1 MERWVLLRK
10 GADYQAIGKKFHIA
24 PRIACLIRNRE
35 VIGDE
40 AIDQYLNGTIADL
53 HDGMLMKG
61 MDQAVDILMEKIREG
76 ARIRVIGDYD
86 IDGVNATYILLEA
99 LEGLRGEVDMDI
111 PDRITDGYG
120 LNRNLIDRAFDD
132 GIDTIITCDNGIA
145 ANEEVDYAK
154 KLGMTVIVT
163 DHHEVQEQMPNADA
177 ILDPKRDDETY
188 PFRGLCGAGVAFK
201 LICALYD
208 AQQVPAEAK
217 DELLEYAGIA
227 TVADVMELQGE
238 NRILVKYGLKA
249 LSHTKNIGLRALL
262 KVQELEDKQITAGH
276 IGFILGPC
284 FNAAGRIA
292 TVAESFSLLMEEDEE
307 KALEKAERL
316 KEINESRKQMTEDGA
331 EEAYLKL
338 EEKEAKNKLPKVLIV
353 LLPDTH
359 ESLVGIIAGRVKE
372 RYNRPT
378 IVFTETEDGLVKGS
392 GRSIEVYDMFH
403 ELMACKDLMER
414 FGGHKMAAGMTLHE
428 KDLPELEKRLNE
440 NCVLTEEDFRPVVRI
455 DAPMPIGYI
464 TETLLSEIEQM
475 EPFGV
480 GNPKPIFAEQHFR
493 ILSGRKFGVEGTVLK
508 LQVQNDVGNRIGAVC
523 FRRTEEFEQ
532 FVIAEWGEAELKRM
546 YEGRENLL
554 DIAFT
559 YYPSVNEYNG
569 RRELQIQIAGW
580 CRIPR

>member
-1 MERWVLLRK
+1 M
-10 GADYQAIGKKFHIA
+10 
-24 PRIACLIRNRE
+24 
-35 VIGDE
+35 
-40 AIDQYLNGTIADL
+40 
-53 HDGMLMKG
+53 
-61 MDQAVDILMEKIREG
+61 
-76 ARIRVIGDYD
+76 
-86 IDGVNATYILLEA
+86 
-99 LEGLRGEVDMDI
+99 
-111 PDRITDGYG
+111 
-120 LNRNLIDRAFDD
+120 
-132 GIDTIITCDNGIA
+132 
-145 ANEEVDYAK
+145 
-154 KLGMTVIVT
+154 
-163 DHHEVQEQMPNADA
+163 
-177 ILDPKRDDETY
+177 
-188 PFRGLCGAGVAFK
+188 
-201 LICALYD
+201 
-208 AQQVPAEAK
+208 
-217 DELLEYAGIA
+217 
-227 TVADVMELQGE
+227 
-238 NRILVKYGLKA
+238 
-249 LSHTKNIGLRALL
+249 L

-414 FGGHKMAAGMTLHE
+414 FGGHKMAAGMTLHR

-464 TETLLSEIEQM
+464 TETLLSEI
-475 EPFGV
+475 
-480 GNPKPIFAEQHFR
+480 
-493 ILSGRKFGVEGTVLK
+493 VEGTVLK

-569 RRELQIQIAGW
+569 RRELQIQIVGW